1 MKYAVLGAGPIGATL
16 AGCLALSGQEVHL
29 IDPLAHI
36 IEPIQKHGLK
46 LILSKN
52 LGQEGTTRIADVYA
66 STTTEGIGPCDVVAL
81 ATKGFHTRSAIANI
95 KALSDQNTTVL
106 SVQNGLGNAD
116 ILEEHFPG
124 QVAYSVVIFGGRPV
138 SPGVYA
144 ATITDGEIHLPVSS
158 AHANVI
164 PKLIKMSEEMDEK
177 LFNIKYLEKKSI
189 DKKLWNKLCL
199 NAVVNSINAIHEGPM
214 DALFSLPQGIE
225 LSNLVVDEA
234 LAVANKLGVDIKRE
248 EVTMV
253 PLEPE
258 PKIKEGY
265 RHYPSMCMDVV
276 HHRRLEDEF
285 INGAIVREGKK
296 VGVPTPYNHALSLLM
311 QVIERTYEDR
321 YTTVNKMES

>member
-1 MKYAVLGAGPIGATL
+1 MKYAVLGAGPIGSIL
-16 AGCLALSGQEVHL
+16 AGCLALSGHEVHL
-29 IDPLAHI
+29 VDPLERI
-36 IEPIQKHGLK
+36 IEPIQKNGLK

-52 LGQEGTTRIADVYA
+52 LGQEGTTYIANVHA
-66 STTTEGIGPCDVVAL
+66 STTAEGIGPCDVVAL
-81 ATKGFHTRSAIANI
+81 ATKGFHTRSAITNI
-95 KALSDQNTTVL
+95 KALADKNTTIL

-124 QVAYSVVIFGGRPV
+124 QVAYSVVILGGRPV
-138 SPGVYA
+138 FPGVYA
-144 ATITDGEIHLPVSS
+144 GTLTAGEIHLPIST
-158 AHANVI
+158 AHADVI
-164 PKLIKMSEEMDEK
+164 PKLVKMSEEMDEN

-199 NAVVNSINAIHEGPM
+199 NAVVNAINAIHEGPM

-225 LSNLVVDEA
+225 LSNLVIDEA

-253 PLEPE
+253 PLAPE

-265 RHYPSMCMDVV
+265 RHYPSMCMDVI
-276 HHRRLEDEF
+276 HRRRVEDEF
-285 INGAIVREGKK
+285 INGAIVREGKR

-311 QVIERTYEDR
+311 QIIEQTYEDR
-321 YTTVNKMES
+321 YTTVNKMEG